1 MQLIASKKAMGLRHR
16 RGGAGKV
23 EGRDDECAGVAV
35 LDGLSVGGSQTDSLI
50 SDFWRRR
57 STPVGDSIK
66 IHPPDWKLAQFY
78 SLVESRCPVPCSV
91 PHYMRSLYVPSSL
104 V

>member
-50 SDFWRRR
+50 SDF
-57 STPVGDSIK
+57 
-66 IHPPDWKLAQFY
+66 
-78 SLVESRCPVPCSV
+78 
-91 PHYMRSLYVPSSL
+91 
-104 V
+104 